1 MRICSTRAD
10 AVYCHGVR
18 VSMSTACVL
27 PAPPPSLLCAHRY
40 SIECLVKLIAPPQ
53 VNSVK
58 LCGEALEHGA
68 GTAISDVL
76 QETSTADGVIFL
88 QARCFSRPL
97 YLSTSPSL
105 PLSLSH
111 SLPLSHSL

>member
-1 MRICSTRAD
+1 M
-10 AVYCHGVR
+10 
-18 VSMSTACVL
+18 
-27 PAPPPSLLCAHRY
+27 
-40 SIECLVKLIAPPQ
+40 KLIAPPQ

-88 QARCFSRPL
+88 QAGVHMQDSQHAVTHT
-97 YLSTSPSL
+97 LSMSCT
-105 PLSLSH
+105 
-111 SLPLSHSL
+111 